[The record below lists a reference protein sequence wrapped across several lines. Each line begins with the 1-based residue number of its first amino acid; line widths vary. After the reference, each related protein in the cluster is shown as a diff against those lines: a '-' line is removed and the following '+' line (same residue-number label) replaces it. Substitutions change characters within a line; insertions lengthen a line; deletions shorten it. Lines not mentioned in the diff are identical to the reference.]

1 VLADIFFLIFPIIW
15 TNCYCNTSSCQKT
28 QSFFP
33 DKAFTA
39 AQGFHA
45 DLPAEDIIARLL
57 ELNLGCV

>member
-1 VLADIFFLIFPIIW
+1 LSK
-15 TNCYCNTSSCQKT
+15 NTI
-28 QSFFP
+28 FFP

-57 ELNLGCV
+57 ELILGCV